1 MQNIQHRVIK
11 APADALGVLLD
22 RFASPDD
29 LLWPSPAWFPVILD
43 SGLALGSHGGHGPI
57 RYHVSSYEPGRRVRF
72 EFEPGMGL
80 DGYHELAITEEGPD
94 RCRLTHTISAGLSG
108 RMVLLWPL
116 VIRWL
121 HEALLQDLLD
131 NAEVAVTGRLA
142 RPRARWSWWVRLL
155 RSGKG
160 LPQSSQTSPTN
171 PGHRPGQGPGQGPT
185 SEQERGSG
193 SGPGR
198 RSR

>member
-1 MQNIQHRVIK
+1 MRNIQHRVIK

-22 RFASPDD
+22 RFASAED
-29 LLWPSPAWFPVILD
+29 LLWPAAAWFPVVLD
-43 SGLALGSHGGHGPI
+43 SGLTPGSSGGHGPI
-57 RYHVSSYEPGRRVRF
+57 RYSVSSYQPGRRIRF
-72 EFEPGMGL
+72 DFAPDLGIN
-80 DGYHELAITEEGPD
+80 GYHELVITEEGPAS
-94 RCRLTHTISAGLSG
+94 CRLTHTISAGLSG

-155 RSGKG
+155 RSVKG
-160 LPQSSQTSPTN
+160 LPRSRQPIPAD
-171 PGHRPGQGPGQGPT
+171 PGHR
-185 SEQERGSG
+185 
-193 SGPGR
+193 
-198 RSR
+198 SR